1 MVVARTQIQIRLA
14 GPAAEQQWCE
24 IVRATDWERAT
35 SHQQC
40 EPDRKSAWDAAVAEC
55 NNDTGAARD
64 LIAELRSD
72 AEAEVV
78 RSWGVVE
85 RLADGLADA
94 GRLDRPAI
102 IAILDA

>member
-1 MVVARTQIQIRLA
+1 
-14 GPAAEQQWCE
+14 
-24 IVRATDWERAT
+24 
-35 SHQQC
+35 
-40 EPDRKSAWDAAVAEC
+40 VAEC